1 MIIMW
6 CISCVLLW
14 NMADTAWENSR
25 ERAAYTYLG
34 LSAACGAWVAV
45 QMLNF

>member
-1 MIIMW
+1 MMAIFW

-14 NMADTAWENSR
+14 NMADTAWEDGR

-34 LSAACGAWVAV
+34 LSGACGGWILA
-45 QMLNF
+45 QIF